1 MGTDVQLLVK
11 AVEVIKLRMVK
22 IFANPLNFIGKIAV
36 RICLEY

>member
-22 IFANPLNFIGKIAV
+22 IFASLLNFIGKIAV
-36 RICLEY
+36 CICLEY